1 MGYCSR
7 ACGRVEARFLDLAEL
22 SSVVAFAASH
32 AQEPD
37 GIDGLLS
44 NAGGLPVNACAP
56 TADGFEVRRRS
67 SDPNPKPEPK
77 PRPKPEPKP

>member
-44 NAGGLPVNACAP
+44 NAGGLECVR
-56 TADGFEVRRRS
+56 ADRRRL
-67 SDPNPKPEPK
+67 
-77 PRPKPEPKP
+77 RGAATQL